1 MRRRRTRKSSR
12 CAEADTWFAAPHGV
26 GRAAPRG
33 APIRG
38 DDFSA
43 PPTMTS
49 WLPDSDFL
57 FVGSFFFNCCNANL
71 PRFYWVFFYRV
82 FFYSSH
88 PPHRPPRRRWTG
100 DDDVTDI
107 IEAPLSLASL
117 LYWTNG
123 LIFVFIDLRPAQA
136 WIHFLSRFFRW
147 CYRILRVGLVLLFL
161 AGSLRLLM
169 EESGMSGESLDLR

>member
-57 FVGSFFFNCCNANL
+57 FVGSFFFNCCNAKL
-71 PRFYWVFFYRV
+71 PRFYWVLFFYRV
-82 FFYSSH
+82 FFIPPILLTDPLDVDGPAMMTSRTSLKHPSLSLVSSIELMVLSSCSLIYGLLK
-88 PPHRPPRRRWTG
+88 REYIFYRVFF
-100 DDDVTDI
+100 DDVT
-107 IEAPLSLASL
+107 EFCASGWCCSSSPVRSV
-117 LYWTNG
+117 YW
-123 LIFVFIDLRPAQA
+123 
-136 WIHFLSRFFRW
+136 WK
-147 CYRILRVGLVLLFL
+147 RVEW
-161 AGSLRLLM
+161 AANR
-169 EESGMSGESLDLR
+169 